1 MNTKKILTF
10 LLPIQIIGIRI
21 LSSFPEFVEKYYS
34 LGIYTFISRTF
45 RFLFGWIPFSIGD
58 LFYLSAIF
66 MILRFVFYFFKSK
79 IKKSEVLWQIGAT
92 LSIAYFLFYA
102 LWGLNYSRVNLYQ
115 KFDLQEQ
122 KPSKEKLIQVSEK
135 LLKELTVVQN
145 KLVKNDSL
153 AVETDYS
160 KKEIFDLVPQGY
172 TNLSVHFPNF
182 SYRPASL
189 KKSLISLPLTYM
201 GFSGYL
207 NPFTGEA
214 HVDYLMPKVSIPF
227 VCSHEIA
234 HQIGIGFES
243 EANFIGFLAARSH
256 GDPFIQYSG
265 LLVAYRYFLYDLAR
279 TDFELFEEFKMKT
292 PKGIIKNIQE
302 IEDFWASY
310 DNFTEVYFEAFY
322 DNYLKMNHQEEGL
335 KSYSQMTGLIMAYD
349 EKYNLEKSE

>member
-10 LLPIQIIGIRI
+10 LLPVQFIGISI
-21 LSSFPEFVEKYYS
+21 LSFFPEFVEKYYS
-34 LGIYTFISRTF
+34 LGIYTFISRNF

-58 LFYLSAIF
+58 LFYFSAIF

-79 IKKSEVLWQIGAT
+79 IKKSEVIWLIGAA
-92 LSIAYFLFYA
+92 LSITYFLFYA
-102 LWGLNYSRVNLYQ
+102 LWGLNYSRLNLYQ
-115 KFDLQEQ
+115 KFNLQEQ
-122 KPSKEKLIQVSEK
+122 KPSKEQLIRVSEK
-135 LLKELTVVQN
+135 ILTELTSVQN
-145 KLVKNDSL
+145 QLVSNDSL
-153 AVETDYS
+153 AVETVYS
-160 KKEIFDLVPQGY
+160 KEEIFELVPLGY
-172 TNLSVHFPNF
+172 QNLSIRFPNL
-182 SYRPASL
+182 SYQPTSL

-214 HVDYLMPKVSIPF
+214 QVDYLMPKVSIPF

-279 TDFELFEEFKMKT
+279 TDFELFEEFKIKT

-310 DNFTEVYFEAFY
+310 DNFTEVYFETFY
-322 DNYLKMNHQEEGL
+322 DNYLKLNHQEDGL
-335 KSYSQMTGLIMAYD
+335 KSYSQMTALIMAYD
-349 EKYNLEKSE
+349 DTYGF